1 MVLLCV
7 HAFTPLQGLDA
18 LLDTLEVCPAYMCKQ
33 VLGMI
38 ADILHSNHNAK
49 PYAVAWRS
57 YQGMH
62 NLTQVHTVHIA
73 HTSSSI

>member
-1 MVLLCV
+1 MCA
-7 HAFTPLQGLDA
+7 HAFTLSQGLDA
-18 LLDTLEVCPAYMCKQ
+18 LLDTLEVCPSYMCKQ
-33 VLGMI
+33 VLGII

-62 NLTQVHTVHIA
+62 NLAQVNMYKHVAYVSH
-73 HTSSSI
+73 